1 MPVDIKT
8 KLQNSIH
15 QVLVDN
21 NFDVDINEINLSQSK
36 DNKNG
41 DYASNV
47 ALKFAAR
54 FKLKPFELGQI
65 IAKNICE
72 NFIDHIEIAGP
83 GFLNFFLK
91 HNALEDEL
99 KKVIALEDSYGRGEK
114 KNIKINVEFVS
125 ANPTG
130 DLHLGHARIAS
141 LGDSICRLFSFAGYD
156 VTREYYVNDAGN
168 QVDNLALS
176 LRARYHQA
184 FGENYPIP
192 EDGYHGEDIIDI
204 ANKIKDEFA
213 DKYLEDNDDNLLFF
227 KNYGIQAELDKINR
241 DLKDFRVS
249 FDVYTSERDI
259 RKNHHVEDVL
269 KNKYKK
275 YTYEQN
281 GAIFLKTTDF
291 LDDKDRAVVKSDGSF
306 INIEK
311 RRYRMQ
317 DGKRDASTEI
327 VVPDRDYSFIPP
339 SFQGSTIRT
348 YDELST
354 YVGAEL
360 SKRTGKL
367 FTYNARGELCILGDD
382 VGEFRASGELRTTF
396 NLFQKEAYVK
406 ADAYIKNVTP
416 AFFQRHYHSRYFW
429 WDNDFN
435 MIQQFYV
442 GGEVNVESTQ
452 TKLSAGVESIQNY
465 VYFGKDGMPVQHG
478 GNLQVVTARLKQN
491 FYYRALGWENELAYQ
506 ISSNQDV
513 LPLPDL
519 SVYSNLYLKFK
530 LAKVLSVQVGAD
542 LHYNTAYYAP
552 YYEAATQQFQVQD
565 EVKIGNYP
573 LINTYVN
580 FNL

>member
-8 KLQNSIH
+8 KLQNTIH
-15 QVLVDN
+15 QVLADN
-21 NFDVDINEINLSQSK
+21 NFDVDINEINISQSK

-65 IAKNICE
+65 IVKNIRK

-192 EDGYHGEDIIDI
+192 EDGYHGEDIINI

-306 INIEK
+306 TYLMPDIAYHLNKLERGYDLLIDILGADHHGYINRLK
-311 RRYRMQ
+311 SAMMMQ
-317 DGKRDASTEI
+317 GYPKDCLE
-327 VVPDRDYSFIPP
+327 V
-339 SFQGSTIRT
+339 
-348 YDELST
+348 ELVQMVRLLSHGEE
-354 YVGAEL
+354 VKM
-360 SKRTGKL
+360 SKRTG
-367 FTYNARGELCILGDD
+367 NAISLRELCEE
-382 VGEFRASGELRTTF
+382 VG
-396 NLFQKEAYVK
+396 V
-406 ADAYIKNVTP
+406 DAV
-416 AFFQRHYHSRYFW
+416 RYFFVQR
-429 WDNDFN
+429 DAFSHLDFN
-435 MIQQFYV
+435 IDLASEHSEANPVFYA
-442 GGEVNVESTQ
+442 Q
-452 TKLSAGVESIQNY
+452 YA
-465 VYFGKDGMPVQHG
+465 H
-478 GNLQVVTARLKQN
+478 ARLCRMLEN
-491 FYYRALGWENELAYQ
+491 ASDIIPELNCDLLIDNSENELIKTLVSFPQFVEQCAKQRKPNKMTNY
-506 ISSNQDV
+506 INNLATLIHEFYTKCRVIDRNNI
-513 LPLPDL
+513 PLTKARL
-519 SVYSNLYLKFK
+519 ALVKAAKIVMKNALNLIG
-530 LAKVLSVQVGAD
+530 VS
-542 LHYNTAYYAP
+542 AP
-552 YYEAATQQFQVQD
+552 
-565 EVKIGNYP
+565 N
-573 LINTYVN
+573 NM
-580 FNL
+580 